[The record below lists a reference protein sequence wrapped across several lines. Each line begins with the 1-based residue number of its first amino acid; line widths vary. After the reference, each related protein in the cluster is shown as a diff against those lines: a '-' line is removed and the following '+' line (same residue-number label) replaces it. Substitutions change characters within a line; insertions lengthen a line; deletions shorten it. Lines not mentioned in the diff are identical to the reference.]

1 MLTLITVTACTGRA
15 ERRKVMALERLG
27 LKGRLQHFLRHC
39 LQAIHFI
46 SLSSVSLL
54 YSRDHTSYSKVAV
67 SIKEI
72 NSQQMS
78 RACLSLLNRKVL
90 VASLLKP
97 GVTSHRKQGSN
108 LLL

>member
-72 NSQQMS
+72 TTHRGPGLS
-78 RACLSLLNRKVL
+78 CLSFLNRKVL
-90 VASLLKP
+90 VVNSSESRGDQL
-97 GVTSHRKQGSN
+97 
-108 LLL
+108 